1 MKNKLINPKFSIS
14 SKLGIYS
21 KFYNDIYFD
30 KLNGPKETEHVYL
43 NTNNLTKKFQN
54 KQKFVIAEIGF
65 GTGLNFLLTWKLWKE
80 NRKTNGSLTYISFEN
95 APLSKKDIER
105 VYKKFKKLDGYS
117 RFLLKNIPERCKSTH
132 RIFIKADNIN
142 LILIY
147 DDITSLINFN
157 FKADT
162 WFLDGFSPKKNPL
175 VWTDKLFKQLY
186 NFTNLD
192 GSLSTF
198 SVAGHIRR
206 GLLKAG
212 FKVSKVSGYGNKKEI
227 SYAIKKDLI
236 SSNQYKFSCEKK
248 IGPVAIIGSGISG
261 ASLAYALRKRNIECF
276 IIDKSYKLANG
287 ASGNKLALQ
296 MPKLTMDDSPYGL
309 LSLEAFL
316 YSRKIARNLNAIPRS
331 DGLVLIPSRD
341 RDIIKFKKLLENN
354 WPLDLLNNNYDK
366 LNFLKF
372 INHIYMKS
380 SGIVDN
386 SKFIQ
391 NLIKDVEF
399 ISKFDVKKITS
410 KDGLNI
416 IIDKFGNRLKA
427 KTVIWANGF
436 EMTNLSQ
443 NLPINPISGQV
454 TYLKANELSSNLK
467 INFSYGHHFSQ
478 AFKGYH
484 QIGASFN
491 RNANTCFREIDQNTN
506 INSIPEFLRKNIYY
520 NINESGH
527 RVSVRASTKDRMPFF
542 GDLSSLTGKK
552 SNNIYI
558 LGGMGAWGFVY
569 APFYAELLVTKIIND
584 QLVINSKLKKLL
596 TIERLL

>member
-1 MKNKLINPKFSIS
+1 MKNNLINPKFSIS

-21 KFYNDIYFD
+21 KSYNDIYFD

-43 NTNNLTKKFQN
+43 NTNNLTKKFKN

-276 IIDKSYKLANG
+276 IIDKSHKLANG

-316 YSRKIARNLNAIPRS
+316 YSRKIAKNLNAIPRS

-416 IIDKFGNRLKA
+416 IIDKFGNRLKS

-467 INFSYGHHFSQ
+467 INFSYGHHLSQ
-478 AFKGYH
+478 AFRGYH

-491 RNANTCFREIDQNTN
+491 RNANTCFREIDQNAN
-506 INSIPEFLRKNIYY
+506 INSIPEFLRKNIFY
-520 NINESGH
+520 NITESGH

-542 GDLSSLTGKK
+542 GDLNTLTGKK

-584 QLVINSKLKKLL
+584 QLVINSKLEKLL

>member
-30 KLNGPKETEHVYL
+30 KLNGPQETEHVYL
-43 NTNNLTKKFQN
+43 NTNNLTKKFKN

-65 GTGLNFLLTWKLWKE
+65 GTGLNFLLTWRLWKE

-316 YSRKIARNLNAIPRS
+316 YSRKIAKNLNAIPRS

-491 RNANTCFREIDQNTN
+491 RNANTCFREIDQNAN
-506 INSIPEFLRKNIYY
+506 INSIPEFLRKNIFY
-520 NINESGH
+520 NITESGH

-542 GDLSSLTGKK
+542 GDLSALTGKK
-552 SNNIYI
+552 SNNIYM

-584 QLVINSKLKKLL
+584 QLVINSKLEKLL

>member
-1 MKNKLINPKFSIS
+1 MKNNLINPKFSIS

-21 KFYNDIYFD
+21 KSYNDIYFD

-43 NTNNLTKKFQN
+43 NTNNLTKKFKN

-117 RFLLKNIPERCKSTH
+117 SFLLKNIPARCKSTH

-316 YSRKIARNLNAIPRS
+316 YSRKIAKNLNAIPRS

-366 LNFLKF
+366 LNSLKF

-542 GDLSSLTGKK
+542 GDLSSLTVKK

-584 QLVINSKLKKLL
+584 QLVINSKLEKLL

>member
-1 MKNKLINPKFSIS
+1 MKNNLINPKFSIS

-21 KFYNDIYFD
+21 KSYNDIYFD

-43 NTNNLTKKFQN
+43 NTNNLTKKFKN

-65 GTGLNFLLTWKLWKE
+65 GTGLNFILTWKLWKE

-95 APLSKKDIER
+95 APLSKKDIEK

-117 RFLLKNIPERCKSTH
+117 SFLLKNIPARCKSTH

-227 SYAIKKDLI
+227 SYAFKKDLI

-276 IIDKSYKLANG
+276 IIDKSHKLANG

-316 YSRKIARNLNAIPRS
+316 YSRKIAKNLNAIPRS

-366 LNFLKF
+366 LNSLKF
-372 INHIYMKS
+372 IKHIYMKS

-416 IIDKFGNRLKA
+416 IIDKFGNRLKS

-436 EMTNLSQ
+436 EMTNLNQ

-542 GDLSSLTGKK
+542 GDLNTLTGKK

-584 QLVINSKLKKLL
+584 QLVINSKLEKLL

>member
-1 MKNKLINPKFSIS
+1 MKNNLINPKFSIS
-14 SKLGIYS
+14 SKLGVYS
-21 KFYNDIYFD
+21 KLYNDIYFD
-30 KLNGPKETEHVYL
+30 KLSGLKESDHVYL
-43 NTNNLTKKFQN
+43 KTNSLTTKFKKKAN
-54 KQKFVIAEIGF
+54 FVIAELGF

-80 NRKTNGSLTYISFEN
+80 NRKSNSSLTYISFEN
-95 APLSKKDIER
+95 APLSKKEISR
-105 VYKKFKKLDGYS
+105 VYKKIKELDKYSNLILKK
-117 RFLLKNIPERCKSTH
+117 IPEIYQSTH
-132 RIFIKADNIN
+132 RIYIKGDNVN

-147 DDITSLINFN
+147 DDINSLINFN

-227 SYAIKKDLI
+227 SYAFKKDLI

-276 IIDKSYKLANG
+276 IIDKSDKLANG

-316 YSRKIARNLNAIPRS
+316 YSRKIAKNLNSIPRS
-331 DGLVLIPSRD
+331 DGLVLIPSRE

-366 LNFLKF
+366 LNSLKF

-416 IIDKFGNRLKA
+416 IIDKFGNRLKS

-436 EMTNLSQ
+436 EMTNLNQ

-542 GDLSSLTGKK
+542 GDLNTLTGKK

-584 QLVINSKLKKLL
+584 QLVINSKLEKLL

>member
-43 NTNNLTKKFQN
+43 NTNNLTKKFKN

-105 VYKKFKKLDGYS
+105 VYKKFKNLDGYS
-117 RFLLKNIPERCKSTH
+117 RFLLKNIPERYKSTH

-198 SVAGHIRR
+198 SVAGNIRR
-206 GLLKAG
+206 GLLNAG
-212 FKVSKVSGYGNKKEI
+212 FKVSKVSGYGKKKEI
-227 SYAIKKDLI
+227 SYAIKKIPI
-236 SSNQYKFSCEKK
+236 SIKQHNFNCEKN

-261 ASLAYALRKRNIECF
+261 ASIAYALRIRNTECF
-276 IIDKSYKLANG
+276 IIDKSHKLGNG

-296 MPKLTMDDSPYGL
+296 MPKLTMDNSPYGL

-316 YSRKIARNLNAIPRS
+316 FSRKIAKSLNAIPRS

-341 RDIIKFKKLLENN
+341 RDILKFKKLLENN

-410 KDGLNI
+410 KDSFNI

-467 INFSYGHHFSQ
+467 INFSYGHHFFQ

-491 RNANTCFREIDQNTN
+491 RNANTCFREIDQNAN
-506 INSIPEFLRKNIYY
+506 INSIPEFLRKNIFY
-520 NINESGH
+520 NITESGH

-542 GDLSSLTGKK
+542 GDLSALTGKK

-584 QLVINSKLKKLL
+584 QLVINSKLEKLL

>member
-1 MKNKLINPKFSIS
+1 
-14 SKLGIYS
+14 
-21 KFYNDIYFD
+21 
-30 KLNGPKETEHVYL
+30 
-43 NTNNLTKKFQN
+43 
-54 KQKFVIAEIGF
+54 
-65 GTGLNFLLTWKLWKE
+65 
-80 NRKTNGSLTYISFEN
+80 
-95 APLSKKDIER
+95 
-105 VYKKFKKLDGYS
+105 
-117 RFLLKNIPERCKSTH
+117 
-132 RIFIKADNIN
+132 
-142 LILIY
+142 
-147 DDITSLINFN
+147 
-157 FKADT
+157 
-162 WFLDGFSPKKNPL
+162 
-175 VWTDKLFKQLY
+175 
-186 NFTNLD
+186 
-192 GSLSTF
+192 
-198 SVAGHIRR
+198 
-206 GLLKAG
+206 
-212 FKVSKVSGYGNKKEI
+212 
-227 SYAIKKDLI
+227 
-236 SSNQYKFSCEKK
+236 
-248 IGPVAIIGSGISG
+248 
-261 ASLAYALRKRNIECF
+261 
-276 IIDKSYKLANG
+276 
-287 ASGNKLALQ
+287 
-296 MPKLTMDDSPYGL
+296 
-309 LSLEAFL
+309 
-316 YSRKIARNLNAIPRS
+316 
-331 DGLVLIPSRD
+331 
-341 RDIIKFKKLLENN
+341 
-354 WPLDLLNNNYDK
+354 
-366 LNFLKF
+366 
-372 INHIYMKS
+372 MKS

-467 INFSYGHHFSQ
+467 INFSYGHHLSQ

-506 INSIPEFLRKNIYY
+506 INSIPEFLRKNIFY

-584 QLVINSKLKKLL
+584 QLVINSKLEKLL

>member
-1 MKNKLINPKFSIS
+1 MKNNLINPKFSIS

-21 KFYNDIYFD
+21 KSYNDIYFD

-43 NTNNLTKKFQN
+43 NTNNLTKKFRN

-236 SSNQYKFSCEKK
+236 SSNQYKFSCEKN

-316 YSRKIARNLNAIPRS
+316 YSRKIAKNLNAIPRS

-366 LNFLKF
+366 LNFFKF

-542 GDLSSLTGKK
+542 GDLSALTGKK

-584 QLVINSKLKKLL
+584 QLVINSKLEKLL

>member
-1 MKNKLINPKFSIS
+1 MKNNLINPKFSIS

-21 KFYNDIYFD
+21 KYYNDIYFD

-43 NTNNLTKKFQN
+43 NTNNLTKKFKN

-105 VYKKFKKLDGYS
+105 LYKKFKKLEGYS

-157 FKADT
+157 FRADT

-227 SYAIKKDLI
+227 SYAFKKYLI

-248 IGPVAIIGSGISG
+248 
-261 ASLAYALRKRNIECF
+261 
-276 IIDKSYKLANG
+276 
-287 ASGNKLALQ
+287 
-296 MPKLTMDDSPYGL
+296 
-309 LSLEAFL
+309 
-316 YSRKIARNLNAIPRS
+316 
-331 DGLVLIPSRD
+331 
-341 RDIIKFKKLLENN
+341 
-354 WPLDLLNNNYDK
+354 
-366 LNFLKF
+366 
-372 INHIYMKS
+372 
-380 SGIVDN
+380 
-386 SKFIQ
+386 
-391 NLIKDVEF
+391 
-399 ISKFDVKKITS
+399 
-410 KDGLNI
+410 
-416 IIDKFGNRLKA
+416 
-427 KTVIWANGF
+427 
-436 EMTNLSQ
+436 
-443 NLPINPISGQV
+443 
-454 TYLKANELSSNLK
+454 
-467 INFSYGHHFSQ
+467 
-478 AFKGYH
+478 
-484 QIGASFN
+484 
-491 RNANTCFREIDQNTN
+491 
-506 INSIPEFLRKNIYY
+506 
-520 NINESGH
+520 
-527 RVSVRASTKDRMPFF
+527 
-542 GDLSSLTGKK
+542 
-552 SNNIYI
+552 
-558 LGGMGAWGFVY
+558 
-569 APFYAELLVTKIIND
+569 
-584 QLVINSKLKKLL
+584 
-596 TIERLL
+596 

>member
-30 KLNGPKETEHVYL
+30 KLNGQKETEHVYL
-43 NTNNLTKKFQN
+43 NTNNLTKKFKN
-54 KQKFVIAEIGF
+54 KQKFVIAEVGF

-95 APLSKKDIER
+95 APLYKKDIER
-105 VYKKFKKLDGYS
+105 VYKKFKKLDQYS
-117 RFLLKNIPERCKSTH
+117 TFLLKNIPERCKSTH
-132 RIFIKADNIN
+132 RIYIKGDNLN

-157 FKADT
+157 FRADT

-198 SVAGHIRR
+198 SVAGNIRR
-206 GLLKAG
+206 GLLNAG
-212 FKVSKVSGYGNKKEI
+212 FKVLKVSGHGKKKEI
-227 SYAIKKDLI
+227 SYAIKKTPI
-236 SSNQYKFSCEKK
+236 SIIQYNYSCEKN
-248 IGPVAIIGSGISG
+248 IDPVAIIGSGISG
-261 ASLAYALRKRNIECF
+261 ASIAYALRKRNIECF
-276 IIDKSYKLANG
+276 IIDKSYKIANG

-296 MPKLTMDDSPYGL
+296 MPKLTIDDSPYGL

-316 YSRKIARNLNAIPRS
+316 YSRKIAKNLNAIPRS

-354 WPLDLLNNNYDK
+354 WPLDLLNNNYEK

-399 ISKFDVKKITS
+399 IPKFDVKKITS
-410 KDGLNI
+410 KNGFNI

-491 RNANTCFREIDQNTN
+491 RNANTCFREIDQSTN
-506 INSIPEFLRKNIYY
+506 INSIPEFLRKNIFY

-527 RVSVRASTKDRMPFF
+527 RVGVRASTKDRMPFF
-542 GDLSSLTGKK
+542 GDLNSLTGKK

-569 APFYAELLVTKIIND
+569 APFYAELLVTKIINN
-584 QLVINSKLKKLL
+584 QLVINSKLEKLL

>member
-1 MKNKLINPKFSIS
+1 MKNNLINPKFSIS

-21 KFYNDIYFD
+21 KSYNDIYFD
-30 KLNGPKETEHVYL
+30 KLNGPQETEHVYL
-43 NTNNLTKKFQN
+43 NTNNLTKKFKN

-65 GTGLNFLLTWKLWKE
+65 GTGLNFILTWKLWKE

-95 APLSKKDIER
+95 APLSKKDIKK

-117 RFLLKNIPERCKSTH
+117 SFLLKNIPARCKSTH

-175 VWTDKLFKQLY
+175 VWTDKLFKQFY

-287 ASGNKLALQ
+287 ASGNKIALQ
-296 MPKLTMDDSPYGL
+296 MPKLTMDNSPYGQ

-316 YSRKIARNLNAIPRS
+316 FSRKIAKSLNAIPRS

-341 RDIIKFKKLLENN
+341 RDILKFKKLLENN

-436 EMTNLSQ
+436 EMTNLNQ

-542 GDLSSLTGKK
+542 GDLNSLKGKK

-584 QLVINSKLKKLL
+584 QLVINSKLEKLL

>member
-1 MKNKLINPKFSIS
+1 MKNNLINPKFSIS

-21 KFYNDIYFD
+21 KSYNDIYFD

-43 NTNNLTKKFQN
+43 NTNNLTKKFKN

-117 RFLLKNIPERCKSTH
+117 RFLLKNIPERYKSTH

-147 DDITSLINFN
+147 DDITSLINLN

-212 FKVSKVSGYGNKKEI
+212 FKVSKVSGYGSKKEI

-276 IIDKSYKLANG
+276 IIDKSYKLGNG

-296 MPKLTMDDSPYGL
+296 MPKLTMDNSPYGL

-316 YSRKIARNLNAIPRS
+316 YSRKIAKNLNAIPRS
-331 DGLVLIPSRD
+331 DGLVLIPSRA

-366 LNFLKF
+366 LNSLKF

-506 INSIPEFLRKNIYY
+506 INSIPEFLRKNIFY
-520 NINESGH
+520 NITESGH

-542 GDLSSLTGKK
+542 GDLNSLTGKK

-569 APFYAELLVTKIIND
+569 APFYAELLVTKIINN
-584 QLVINSKLKKLL
+584 QLVINSKLEKLL

>member
-1 MKNKLINPKFSIS
+1 MKNNLINPKFSIS

-21 KFYNDIYFD
+21 KSYNDIYFD

-43 NTNNLTKKFQN
+43 NTNNLSKKFKN

-117 RFLLKNIPERCKSTH
+117 SLLLKNIPERCKSTH
-132 RIFIKADNIN
+132 RIFIKDDNIN

-198 SVAGHIRR
+198 SVAGNIRR
-206 GLLKAG
+206 GLLNAG
-212 FKVSKVSGYGNKKEI
+212 FKVSKVSGHGKKKEI
-227 SYAIKKDLI
+227 SYAVKKIPISIK
-236 SSNQYKFSCEKK
+236 QYNFSCEKN
-248 IGPVAIIGSGISG
+248 IDPVAIIGSGISG
-261 ASLAYALRKRNIECF
+261 ASIAYALRKRNIECF
-276 IIDKSYKLANG
+276 IIDKSYKIANG

-316 YSRKIARNLNAIPRS
+316 YSRKIAKNLNAIPTS
-331 DGLVLIPSRD
+331 DGLVLIPSRY

-354 WPLDLLNNNYDK
+354 WPLNLLNNNYNK

-391 NLIKDVEF
+391 NLLKDVEF
-399 ISKFDVKKITS
+399 ISKFDVKKIFS
-410 KDGLNI
+410 KDGFNI
-416 IIDKFGNRLKA
+416 IVDKFGNRLKA

-491 RNANTCFREIDQNTN
+491 RNANTYFREIDQNAN
-506 INSIPEFLRKNIYY
+506 INSIPKFLKKNIFY
-520 NINESGH
+520 NITESGH

-584 QLVINSKLKKLL
+584 QQVINSKLEKLL